1 MFEAIRRVISDSEDV
16 GKSHKKAKT
25 TMNSTEPSPME
36 GVQTTTG
43 LLAAS
48 SPGSHLVEPD
58 HHSVGIAAPLKMV
71 HSSGQSDHYA
81 SNSSLS
87 DGSDPGSR
95 DGEEDALVPAI
106 THPPPKPETKEK
118 IVPQTLQRVAVL
130 NRMDSAADGSSSG
143 SQRASS
149 QNSSRDW
156 GWFEDVHQ
164 ASDGLNSNEK
174 RDMKKMMPPS
184 RAPDMTAPENS
195 HGMYHICFCGTIV
208 RRIASL
214 FSHNFSVFFC
224 YFNQ

>member
-1 MFEAIRRVISDSEDV
+1 MRDSSSGSMFAAIRRVISDSEDV

-36 GVQTTTG
+36 GVQT
-43 LLAAS
+43 AAPVA

-58 HHSVGIAAPLKMV
+58 HSLGIAAPLKMV
-71 HSSGQSDHYA
+71 HSSGQHYG

-87 DGSDPGSR
+87 DGSDHGSLE
-95 DGEEDALVPAI
+95 GEEDALVPAI
-106 THPPPKPETKEK
+106 THPPPKPETKEKEK

-164 ASDGLNSNEK
+164 ATDGLNANEK
-174 RDMKKMMPPS
+174 RDMKKMIPPS
-184 RAPDMTAPENS
+184 QAPDMAPPENS
-195 HGMYHICFCGTIV
+195 HGKC
-208 RRIASL
+208 RI
-214 FSHNFSVFFC
+214 
-224 YFNQ
+224 

>member
-1 MFEAIRRVISDSEDV
+1 MFEAIRRVISESEDV

-25 TMNSTEPSPME
+25 TINSEEPSPME
-36 GVQTTTG
+36 GVQTTG
-43 LLAAS
+43 LAAS
-48 SPGSHLVEPD
+48 SPDSHLVEPD
-58 HHSVGIAAPLKMV
+58 HSVVGIAAPIKMV

-95 DGEEDALVPAI
+95 EGEEDALVPAI
-106 THPPPKPETKEK
+106 THPPPKPEPKEK
-118 IVPQTLQRVAVL
+118 IVPQTLPRVAIL

-143 SQRASS
+143 SHRASS

-174 RDMKKMMPPS
+174 PDVKKMIPP
-184 RAPDMTAPENS
+184 AQTPDMAPPEIP
-195 HGMYHICFCGTIV
+195 HGKYLV
-208 RRIASL
+208 
-214 FSHNFSVFFC
+214 
-224 YFNQ
+224 